1 MPPVPVSGLSASP
14 ASNQS
19 VAAGRGRLVSCFAPI
34 LSSNRICGSFP
45 IPIRCGGGPLFYTG
59 GGGAAA
65 ASLSFAPWS
74 AWGRLLLAVVGGRR
88 RVRRGRSILFSY
100 LLIGFLYFI

>member
-1 MPPVPVSGLSASP
+1 MVASLV
-14 ASNQS
+14 ASLLFYHLIAFAARS
-19 VAAGRGRLVSCFAPI
+19 PFPSDAGAGRFS
-34 LSSNRICGSFP
+34 
-45 IPIRCGGGPLFYTG
+45 IR